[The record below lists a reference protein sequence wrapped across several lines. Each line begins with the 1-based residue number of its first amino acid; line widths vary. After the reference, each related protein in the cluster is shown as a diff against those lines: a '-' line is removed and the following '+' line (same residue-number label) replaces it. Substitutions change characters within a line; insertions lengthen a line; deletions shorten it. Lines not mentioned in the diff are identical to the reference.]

1 MAPITRS
8 MCVRAKRPTK
18 SSSSSVRKST
28 KKQSGVVATRTSSK
42 HKKHTD
48 DKASSSSSCSKDD
61 EEEEIF
67 PADLLPEWVL
77 VHIFSF
83 LSVKEKCRLTRVS
96 KKWSLLVK
104 DPRLWRL
111 VTDSPQGSGDLL
123 KFIRTFLG
131 NSLWCFIP
139 KTLTAAGLKLLENR
153 CPHLKYLLVNYTFLT
168 QAQHFRH
175 LNLGLY
181 FPVKA
186 NGVILRIPLSPV
198 DKDLV
203 GFLVVSKNLKRVDW
217 NIIQRYE
224 EFAPIVKMM
233 AEVKKEKG
241 SVEDFVRMISHE

>member
-96 KKWSLLVK
+96 KRWRFLIK

-111 VTDSPQGSGDLL
+111 VTDSPDDSGDLL
-123 KFIRTFLG
+123 KFMRAYLG
-131 NSLWCFIP
+131 KSLWCFRP
-139 KTLTAAGLKLLENR
+139 NTMTTAGLRLLESR
-153 CPHLKYLLVNYTFLT
+153 CPNLTYLLVAFSDKTLH
-168 QAQHFRH
+168 HFAH
-175 LNLGLY
+175 LDIDYLPTIENVIIKGTKTKSGVVGDKRRLVFYLVSVRDSTNVNL
-181 FPVKA
+181 
-186 NGVILRIPLSPV
+186 PV
-198 DKDLV
+198 D
-203 GFLVVSKNLKRVDW
+203 GFDELSL
-217 NIIQRYE
+217 
-224 EFAPIVKMM
+224 
-233 AEVKKEKG
+233 
-241 SVEDFVRMISHE
+241 ISRRPNPDQQDVNYQLALHHIL